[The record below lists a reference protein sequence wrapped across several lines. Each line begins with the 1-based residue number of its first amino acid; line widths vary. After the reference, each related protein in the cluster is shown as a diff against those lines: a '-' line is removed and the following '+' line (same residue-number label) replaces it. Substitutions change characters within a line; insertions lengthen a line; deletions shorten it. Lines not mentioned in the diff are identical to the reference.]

1 MVVCAAVT
9 FTVLLISANTMA
21 MSVRERV
28 REVGVLKTLG
38 FRAST
43 ILGIIL
49 AESAAIALAGGALG
63 LAIAQG
69 LCVIIQ
75 NGPAIVDQTKT
86 LSVSP
91 PVFGLLMG
99 VSLLIGVASAIVPA
113 WNASRTNIVEALRFS
128 D

>member
-1 MVVCAAVT
+1 
-9 FTVLLISANTMA
+9 
-21 MSVRERV
+21 
-28 REVGVLKTLG
+28 VGVLKTLG